1 MTGSSIPYRYLT
13 TTTEANEA
21 LDHLAGQRLVAL
33 DIETTGLNPI
43 VDDILLVQLGTPDI
57 TYVFDYRLLKD
68 EVEFEKVL
76 ANPKIANLGQNFQFD
91 ISFLEAKGIRVRGM
105 SLDTMLAAGLICL
118 GTRQPLNLGD
128 LVKRHLGI
136 ILEDKKEL
144 QKSFIGHTGSFSEEQ
159 IEYAARD
166 VSVLWKLFK
175 LLCTR
180 LGNEELKYIFRLE
193 CRALPAFA
201 QLRVHGMLL
210 DIPYYQGFLV
220 EREKFRDDLQA
231 TLIEALTPVLDRYR
245 SPATGEVLVHPD
257 FYGKGKSKV
266 KGFNLGSSEQLS
278 YALVALGAPLKKT
291 GTYKLKKGETVERIK
306 YSTDKNDLAFLAP
319 DHEIVRQYLEW
330 KESQTECQQ
339 IEKLI
344 KEAEKYPDKR
354 IRASYRQLGCDTGRA
369 SCASP
374 NLQQVNNSEEHRRG
388 FIAQHGYKFIIAD
401 YSQLE
406 LRLAAECSGEERMI
420 DAYKDGADLHTRTAS
435 LMLDIPEEWVDKPAR
450 TAAKIINF
458 GALYGA
464 GPKTIRRQAVAKYRV
479 DMSENEAEEKLSQ
492 WREAYPTLIGWQK
505 TQGNSQGCSVKT
517 LMGRQRTLVPGI
529 SDKFTVR
536 LNTQVQGTGGDVG
549 KAALALL
556 WETYLQYNPDV
567 YLVGYI
573 HDEIILEA
581 PDAKIEEAKLVLVEC
596 MERAGPECLVT
607 KVPVIAEVGVGDNW
621 SAK

>member
-1 MTGSSIPYRYLT
+1 MADSPVPYRYLT
-13 TTTEANEA
+13 TATEAQTA
-21 LDHLAGQRLVAL
+21 LNHLAGQKVVAL
-33 DIETTGLNPI
+33 DIETTGLNPV
-43 VDDILLVQLGTPDI
+43 VDDILLVQLGTPGI

-68 EVEFEKVL
+68 EVDFEKVL
-76 ANPKIANLGQNFQFD
+76 ANPQISSLGQNLQFD

-105 SLDTMLAAGLICL
+105 PHDTMLAAGLICL
-118 GTRQPLNLGD
+118 GTRHSLSLGD

-144 QKSFIGHTGSFSEEQ
+144 QKSFIGHTGPFSEEQ

-166 VSVLWKLFK
+166 VSVLWKLYK
-175 LLCTR
+175 LLSTR

-201 QLRVHGMLL
+201 QLKVNGMLL
-210 DIPYYQGFLV
+210 DIPYYQKLLV
-220 EREKFRDDLQA
+220 EREKFRDNLRA
-231 TLIEALTPVLDRYR
+231 TLIEALTPVLDQYR
-245 SPATGEVLVHPD
+245 SPTTGEVLVHPN

-278 YALVALGAPLKKT
+278 YALVALGVPLNET

-344 KEAEKYPDKR
+344 NEAEKYPDKR

-374 NLQQVNNSEEHRRG
+374 NLQQVNNSKEHRRG

-406 LRLAAECSGEERMI
+406 LRLAAECSGEQKMI
-420 DAYKDGADLHTRTAS
+420 DAYQNRADLHTRTAS
-435 LMLDIPEEWVDKPAR
+435 LMLGMPEDQVEKPAR

-464 GPKTIRRQAVAKYRV
+464 GPKTIRKQAVAQYGIN
-479 DMSENEAEEKLSQ
+479 MSLDEATEKLSQ

-505 TQGNSQGCSVKT
+505 TQGNSQGRSVKT
-517 LMGRQRTLVPGI
+517 LMGRRRTLIPGV

-536 LNTQVQGTGGDVG
+536 LNTQIQGTGGDVG

-607 KVPVIAEVGVGDNW
+607 KVPVIAEVGAGSDW